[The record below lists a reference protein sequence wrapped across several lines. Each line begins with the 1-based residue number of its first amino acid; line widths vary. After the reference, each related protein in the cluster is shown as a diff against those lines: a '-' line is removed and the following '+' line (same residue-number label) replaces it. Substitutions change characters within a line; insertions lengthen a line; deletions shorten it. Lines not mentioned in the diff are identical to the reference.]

1 MRFGDDMNVGKGLSK
16 GGWGPLRSWYRTNGR
31 HDLPWRI
38 ESTPWKIL
46 LAETMLRRTRAH
58 QVAHCS
64 DQLYRRFDT
73 PEEVVCSEE
82 EWLLHSRYLG
92 LTWRAK
98 LFWRTCKELVDSH
111 GGNIPR
117 DGHDLIGLP
126 GVGHYTAAAV
136 RCFGF
141 GIPEILVDTNTIRI
155 AGRVAGV
162 ELRPEAHKNRSV
174 REHVTNLGGR
184 AAGID
189 DQDNYALLDLAGIVC
204 TKLHPSCRSCP
215 IKDSCQFG
223 SSFKGS

>member
-1 MRFGDDMNVGKGLSK
+1 MNVGKGLSTED
-16 GGWGPLRSWYRTNGR
+16 WGALRSWYRTNGR

-38 ESTPWKIL
+38 ASTPWKIL

-58 QVAHCS
+58 QVARCFE
-64 DQLYRRFDT
+64 QLSTRFGS
-73 PEEVVCSEE
+73 PEEVVVSEE
-82 EWLLHSRYLG
+82 EWLLHSQYLG

-111 GGNIPR
+111 GGKIPR
-117 DGHDLIGLP
+117 DGSELTGLP

-141 GIPEILVDTNTIRI
+141 GTLETLVDTNTIRV

-162 ELRPEAHKNRSV
+162 ELRTEAHKNRSL
-174 REHVTNLGGR
+174 REHVASLGEGT
-184 AAGID
+184 AGFD
-189 DQDNYALLDLAGIVC
+189 AQDNYALLDLAGIVC

-215 IKDSCQFG
+215 IMNSCQFG
-223 SSFKGS
+223 SSFKES